1 MIQTSPVL
9 TDAPKEFRTEL
20 QRDIYRTLS
29 ELGIPYSRTDCDPC
43 LTMEDCAAIDARL
56 EAHTIKT
63 LLLCNRQQTQ
73 YYLFIMKGDKPFI
86 TKDFGKA
93 LGISRVSFAPAEK
106 LLEMLGTV
114 VGATTAL
121 SLIRDPEHQIRL
133 VIDEDV
139 LQDPWFCGTDG
150 TTTCYMR
157 FATRDL
163 LEKFIPHIGHQPSV
177 ITV

>member
-1 MIQTSPVL
+1 MINTSPIL
-9 TDAPKEFRTEL
+9 TEAPAVFKTDLEK
-20 QRDIYRTLS
+20 DIYRTLS
-29 ELGIPYSRTDCDPC
+29 DLDIPFIRTDCDPC

-56 EAHTIKT
+56 DAHTIKT
-63 LLLCNRQQTQ
+63 LLLTNRQQTQ
-73 YYLFIMKGDKPFI
+73 YYMFVMRGDKPFV
-86 TKDFGKA
+86 TKDFGRA
-93 LGISRVSFAPAEK
+93 LGVARVSFAPAEK

-114 VGATTAL
+114 VGATTIL
-121 SLIRDPEHQIRL
+121 SLIRDPEHKIRL

-139 LQDPWFCGTDG
+139 LKDPWFCGTDG

-163 LEKFIPHIGHQPSV
+163 LEKFIPHIGHQPSF